1 MFRILLT
8 IHWKKDTKDASGN
21 DKDAQLKGQN
31 GSFKDGSLSLPGG
44 ASGSDAAYVE
54 LPKGMFD
61 GKNTVTIS
69 AWLKNQT
76 GSGNYAAMFF
86 GTGKNSS
93 GYPSQYW
100 LLNPSK
106 GGKMKSVITN
116 SVSAGSPWN
125 TEYGI
130 TPTNSANGI
139 SGPATDSNWAMYT
152 TVITEDSITGYY
164 NNQKIGTVKT
174 SNKVENFGEN
184 LLAYIG
190 KSSYPDKFYK
200 AA

>member
-1 MFRILLT
+1 MRPVREI
-8 IHWKKDTKDASGN
+8 SG
-21 DKDAQLKGQN
+21 K
-31 GSFKDGSLSLPGG
+31 SLELERT
-44 ASGSDAAYVE
+44 AA
-54 LPKGMFD
+54 
-61 GKNTVTIS
+61 
-69 AWLKNQT
+69 
-76 GSGNYAAMFF
+76 
-86 GTGKNSS
+86 

-139 SGPATDSNWAMYT
+139 SGPATDSSWAMYT

-164 NNQKIGTVKT
+164 NNQKIGYC
-174 SNKVENFGEN
+174 ED
-184 LLAYIG
+184 IQ
-190 KSSYPDKFYK
+190 
-200 AA
+200 